1 MNQSGAAR
9 SLRNRNFRLYLAG
22 QGLSQIGTWFQLTA
36 EIWVIVEITGSG
48 KAVGLHAALRFG
60 PLMLF
65 GIPGSLFSGRFRTPR
80 FLIATQSVYGI
91 AALILAV
98 ASFVWSASVPLIY
111 AMVGRGGSRVRFDNP
126 VKRSFIRDMVTD
138 DELPNALSLNS
149 SMEVLT
155 RTVGPALGVA
165 DRRLRSPWCFA
176 FNALSFSAVLI
187 SLFLMDR
194 SKLRTEHK
202 LKREPGQLRAGF
214 EYAWSNRR
222 IRRTLLMSIVVFL
235 FAWNW
240 QVVLPVYATKVLDGD
255 ASVYGLLV
263 GLLGVGAF
271 VGTLVVARVSGRSPV
286 GSSASSRAALASSLL
301 IAAVAPSLLVAV
313 AGLALLGAAGTS
325 FQIGAQTRLQLES
338 DDIMIGRIL
347 ALYAVCSV
355 GAKPLAGLL
364 AGTVMDAFG
373 ARAAFALGGIAVGV
387 LVIGL
392 TLGRA
397 TRVSPTGRVDEHV
410 IVTDDDVVAGESIL
424 DPTAP

>member
-1 MNQSGAAR
+1 
-9 SLRNRNFRLYLAG
+9 
-22 QGLSQIGTWFQLTA
+22 
-36 EIWVIVEITGSG
+36 
-48 KAVGLHAALRFG
+48 
-60 PLMLF
+60 
-65 GIPGSLFSGRFRTPR
+65 
-80 FLIATQSVYGI
+80 
-91 AALILAV
+91 
-98 ASFVWSASVPLIY
+98 
-111 AMVGRGGSRVRFDNP
+111 
-126 VKRSFIRDMVTD
+126 
-138 DELPNALSLNS
+138 
-149 SMEVLT
+149 
-155 RTVGPALGVA
+155 
-165 DRRLRSPWCFA
+165 
-176 FNALSFSAVLI
+176 
-187 SLFLMDR
+187 MDR

-255 ASVYGLLV
+255 TSVYGLLV

-271 VGTLVVARVSGRSPV
+271 VGTLVVARVRSITGRFFRIV
-286 GSSASSRAALASSLL
+286 CAALASSLL

-373 ARAAFALGGIAVGV
+373 ARAAFALGGVAVGV

-397 TRVSPTGRVDEHV
+397 TRVSPTGHVDEHV